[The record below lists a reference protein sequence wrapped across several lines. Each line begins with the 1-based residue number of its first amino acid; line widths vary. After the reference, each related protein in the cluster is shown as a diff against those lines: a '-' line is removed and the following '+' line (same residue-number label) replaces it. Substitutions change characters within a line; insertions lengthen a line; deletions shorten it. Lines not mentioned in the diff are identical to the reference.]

1 MIFAALLIFVS
12 YAILILYF
20 SSGIERLKSPVNDH
34 KEPETLFSIL
44 VPFRNEVLNLPA
56 LLQSIAAL
64 DYPSHKFELI
74 LINDNSSDES
84 VSIVNVFIKDHPN
97 LKITQLDNIKQ
108 SRSPKKSAITI
119 GVASASHPWI
129 LTTDAD
135 CIVPHTWLHA
145 YDMMVRQEKFRMIVA
160 PVAYVR
166 RAGFLHNFQVLDFL
180 SLQGTT
186 MGSFGMKD
194 KRLGKPFLCNG
205 ANLCYQKESFT
216 EVNGFNGNEH
226 LASGDDVFLL
236 EKMYKLFPDE
246 IQFIKSKEA
255 IVLTSSKDSLRE
267 LIRQRVRWASKTTGF
282 DSFFAKLVGL
292 LVFGTSLFMVIAII
306 LGVMGQMSWAYVGL
320 LFLLKFNVDFVF
332 LHKTSEFFE
341 QQDAM
346 KSYFFSSLLYPLF
359 TILIVALSLKKGYT
373 WKGRVFR

>member
-1 MIFAALLIFVS
+1 M
-12 YAILILYF
+12 
-20 SSGIERLKSPVNDH
+20 
-34 KEPETLFSIL
+34 
-44 VPFRNEVLNLPA
+44 
-56 LLQSIAAL
+56 
-64 DYPSHKFELI
+64 
-74 LINDNSSDES
+74 
-84 VSIVNVFIKDHPN
+84 
-97 LKITQLDNIKQ
+97 
-108 SRSPKKSAITI
+108 
-119 GVASASHPWI
+119 
-129 LTTDAD
+129 
-135 CIVPHTWLHA
+135 
-145 YDMMVRQEKFRMIVA
+145 
-160 PVAYVR
+160 
-166 RAGFLHNFQVLDFL
+166 
-180 SLQGTT
+180 
-186 MGSFGMKD
+186 
-194 KRLGKPFLCNG
+194 
-205 ANLCYQKESFT
+205 
-216 EVNGFNGNEH
+216 
-226 LASGDDVFLL
+226 FLL

-346 KSYFFSSLLYPLF
+346 KSYFSSSLLYPLF